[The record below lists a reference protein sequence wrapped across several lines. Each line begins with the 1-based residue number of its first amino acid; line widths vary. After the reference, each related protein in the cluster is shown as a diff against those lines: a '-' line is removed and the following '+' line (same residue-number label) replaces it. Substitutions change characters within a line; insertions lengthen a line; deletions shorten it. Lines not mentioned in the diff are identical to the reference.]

1 MKEFGGYL
9 PFELKKGSEWYTG
22 ENVVALNCARYAI
35 VYAAMDAGY
44 KKLYIPFYMCD
55 TVKEALERYDIDYAE
70 YHFEESFYPKDVAL
84 RENEG
89 ILYPNYYGLCSDEK
103 CKWVVDTYRNVIFDN
118 TQAFFAEPKLDAY
131 YVYSCR
137 KFIGVSDGAYVVH
150 KNISHK
156 PLEKD
161 ISNDRMQYLF
171 KCLEEGTNAA
181 YADSLN
187 LEKTLTD
194 SKMMEMSDLTHLLLK
209 NADYETN
216 RLIRRQNYSE
226 LHKMLGDLNYYHP
239 ILQAEHV
246 PMVYPFYYENEELR
260 DRLVQKHHIYI
271 PQWWKVLLEREN
283 ITGFEENMIRYLLP
297 LPIDMRYGQQQM
309 SEMASLLI
317 REMG

>member
-9 PFELKKGSEWYTG
+9 PFELRKGSEWYTG

-70 YHFEESFYPKDVAL
+70 YHFEESFYPKGVAL
-84 RENEG
+84 REDEG

-156 PLEKD
+156 SLEKD
-161 ISNDRMQYLF
+161 ISNGRMQYLF

-194 SKMMEMSDLTHLLLK
+194 SKMMEMSALTHLLLK
-209 NADYETN
+209 NADYEKN
-216 RLIRRQNYSE
+216 KSIRVRNFSI
-226 LHKMLGDLNYYHP
+226 LDNALLNYNVYNP
-239 ILQAEHV
+239 ICNMGDV
-246 PMVYPFYYENEELR
+246 PMVYPFLIDAEGVREN
-260 DRLVQKHHIYI
+260 LVKKHNIYI
-271 PQWWKVLLEREN
+271 PQWWKALLKEHS
-283 ITGFEENMIRYLLP
+283 ITEFEERMARYLLP
-297 LPIDMRYGQQQM
+297 LPIDMRYDVTDM
-309 SEMASLLI
+309 NELAELVLSEI
-317 REMG
+317 E